1 MKAFMSIDVEDWFHT
16 ANFQNILTREE
27 WEHQATRVEHNT
39 HKILD
44 IFDTVGVKST
54 FFVLGWV
61 AKKYPLLVPEI
72 AKRGHEVASH
82 GTHHELVYKMAPED
96 FRDDIRY
103 SKKILE
109 EQSGNEVLGYRAP
122 NFSITDQAIDI
133 LQEEGFRYDSS
144 VFPTVFHDRYGTLS
158 LYEIQTGGY
167 YEIKKSF
174 FESPLSCVKVFGK
187 NLPWS
192 GGAYFR
198 LIPFHLFNYGFK
210 KIVEKE
216 GYFNF
221 YLHPWEIDPFVKDNG
236 LLNGYNKFR
245 QTVNLSSTEKK
256 LRKLVNQ
263 FEFQS
268 VADLLEANQEK

>member
-27 WEHQATRVEHNT
+27 WEHQTTRVEHNT

-109 EQSGNEVLGYRAP
+109 EQSGNEVLGYRAS

-144 VFPTVFHDRYGTLS
+144 VFPTVFHDRYGGVITTDS
-158 LYEIQTGGY
+158 IRVDMDGGRIILAQQGTEY
-167 YEIKKSF
+167 YKTNKKNWETELKFIKK
-174 FESPLSCVKVFGK
+174 
-187 NLPWS
+187 
-192 GGAYFR
+192 
-198 LIPFHLFNYGFK
+198 
-210 KIVEKE
+210 
-216 GYFNF
+216 
-221 YLHPWEIDPFVKDNG
+221 
-236 LLNGYNKFR
+236 
-245 QTVNLSSTEKK
+245 
-256 LRKLVNQ
+256 
-263 FEFQS
+263 
-268 VADLLEANQEK
+268 